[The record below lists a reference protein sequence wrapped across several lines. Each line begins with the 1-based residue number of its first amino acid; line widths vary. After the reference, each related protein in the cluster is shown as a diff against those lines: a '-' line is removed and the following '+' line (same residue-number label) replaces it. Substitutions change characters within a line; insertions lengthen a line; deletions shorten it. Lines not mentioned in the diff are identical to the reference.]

1 MFENEKNKLLSIK
14 RELNDVEFNLNNTE
28 KNLQILENNINEY
41 KNKNLGFNELNDKL
55 EDDINLAGEVIEH
68 QKDKNIILE
77 DKINIKEYE
86 LSELKLKINC
96 QNYANK
102 KQFEIYKD
110 DKYEQIENAYERQK
124 NKKEKEKYFIQV
136 IYSLYIIQK
145 YFINSKKFNK
155 KHMES
160 DKEYL
165 SIIYNNYNIFENYEI
180 NKNINKYEDQKI
192 NTEL

>member
-68 QKDKNIILE
+68 QKDKNIILD

-86 LSELKLKINC
+86 LSELKRKINC
-96 QNYANK
+96 QSYANK

-155 KHMES
+155 KLMES

-165 SIIYNNYNIFENYEI
+165 SINNNYNIFENYEI